1 MARFFNPIPQ
11 YLDGSARVYAGAKI
25 YFYENGTTTP
35 QATYSDAALSVA
47 NSNPVVCD
55 SEGRTPPIFV
65 PDDDTYTVVFT
76 DADDVQF
83 ASIDDFVGAD
93 GNVSSADVV
102 AALAAN
108 TAALTIAGASVAI
121 TPATTITGALTASS
135 NATVGGTL
143 GVTGAVSLSNT
154 LSINSVVPQQFFIES
169 DAAADNGRWDWLVN
183 GEVFQGRAV
192 NDANSAAGNWV
203 TVNRTDATIDSVDF
217 PGTAVTIAGTLGVN
231 GALSKGSGSFR
242 IDHPLKPK
250 THQLV
255 HSFVESPR
263 AENLYSGMVDLV
275 NGKATVNIDEHSGMT
290 EGTYEAL
297 NHTRSWSSSN
307 ESGYSPVKCSMDG
320 NILTIECLD
329 PLSSDTVYF
338 EVRGERKDQH
348 MLETSWTDENGR
360 VVVEPLK
367 AHQ

>member
-121 TPATTITGALTASS
+121 TPATTITGALTANGGISTTTFAAS
-135 NATVGGTL
+135 GNSTVGGTL
-143 GVTGAVSLSNT
+143 GVTGASTFSSSATVTGDLTTSGFLGINTSSELTISSGVVTATQSAHTIDTEGDAATDTCSTINGGSEGQLVWFKTENNGRDVTFDQNGNIRLGGISRTLDNT
-154 LSINSVVPQQFFIES
+154 LDEICFKKSGSVWLEQFF
-169 DAAADNGRWDWLVN
+169 ADN
-183 GEVFQGRAV
+183 
-192 NDANSAAGNWV
+192 S
-203 TVNRTDATIDSVDF
+203 
-217 PGTAVTIAGTLGVN
+217 
-231 GALSKGSGSFR
+231 
-242 IDHPLKPK
+242 
-250 THQLV
+250 
-255 HSFVESPR
+255 
-263 AENLYSGMVDLV
+263 
-275 NGKATVNIDEHSGMT
+275 
-290 EGTYEAL
+290 
-297 NHTRSWSSSN
+297 
-307 ESGYSPVKCSMDG
+307 
-320 NILTIECLD
+320 
-329 PLSSDTVYF
+329 
-338 EVRGERKDQH
+338 
-348 MLETSWTDENGR
+348 
-360 VVVEPLK
+360 
-367 AHQ
+367 